1 MDRWGALRRLIP
13 TASGSAAIVALGA
26 ALGIG
31 VPVSDATASA
41 PPLAAYSFDAGEGEV
56 AEDLAGEH
64 DGEIEG
70 ATWTKGRYGSGV
82 PFDGENDCVTV
93 ADASDLDLGEE
104 LTLEA
109 WVKPRSLSDL
119 PILYKDSGGDPAY
132 GLMIGVHTFGNP
144 EGLIG
149 EDPEEFETVI
159 GPEDM
164 EEDVWSHLA
173 FTFDEAHMRLYLN
186 GELVETEPQSDGP
199 MTGEGS
205 LSIGCNHLSPENFE
219 GLIDEVR
226 VYDRALDVEEVLAGS
241 RTGIEAPSRAPL
253 AACSFDAGEGEVAED
268 LAGEHDGEIEG
279 ATWTKGRYGSA
290 LSFDGENDCV
300 TIADASDLDLGEELT
315 LEAWVKPR
323 SLSDLPILYKDSGGD
338 PAYGRMIGVHTFGNP
353 EGLIGEDPE
362 EF

>member
-56 AEDLAGEH
+56 AEDLACEH
-64 DGEIEG
+64 AGEIEA
-70 ATWTKGRYGSGV
+70 ATWTKGRYGSALS
-82 PFDGENDCVTV
+82 FDGENDCVTV

-226 VYDRALDVEEVLAGS
+226 VYDRALDVEEVLADS
-241 RTGIEAPSRAPL
+241 RTGIEAPSHAPL
-253 AACSFDAGEGEVAED
+253 AAYSFDAGEGEVAED
-268 LAGEHDGEIEG
+268 LAGEHDGTLKSTE
-279 ATWTKGRYGSA
+279 WVKGKYGSA
-290 LSFDGENDCV
+290 IFLDGNNDYV
-300 TIADASDLDLGEELT
+300 EIPHSADLTMAEEFT
-315 LEAWVKPR
+315 LEAW
-323 SLSDLPILYKDSGGD
+323 
-338 PAYGRMIGVHTFGNP
+338 GRPDGFGEEGVV
-353 EGLIGEDPE
+353 IC
-362 EF
+362 